1 MYCAGDEKNHAAL
14 LSILYP
20 TPSQALF
27 KLIPKEDLSKLPD
40 DENTPEKRAT
50 KLWGCFEKKDNGRT
64 CSGSASAQS
73 EIISMEASATFL

>member
-1 MYCAGDEKNHAAL
+1 MYCAGDERNDAEL

-40 DENTPEKRAT
+40 DESTPDKRAN
-50 KLWGCFEKKDNGRT
+50 KLWSCFEKKDNGRT
-64 CSGSASAQS
+64 CSGSPAQR